1 MRKILWGIGF
11 LLLLVLGGQMIPPP
25 TVNVTA
31 ILGGEVTWSAAP
43 GTEVREGS
51 EIVRIRALAGGDA
64 VAARAKAAGVLHE
77 VFVRPGDRIA
87 SGAVVARLEKTTR

>member
-64 VAARAKAAGVLHE
+64 GAAR

>member
-51 EIVRIRALAGGDA
+51 EIVRIRALAGGEA
-64 VAARAKAAGVLHE
+64 VAARAKAAGV
-77 VFVRPGDRIA
+77 RPGDRIA
-87 SGAVVARLEKTTR
+87 SGTVVARLKKTMR